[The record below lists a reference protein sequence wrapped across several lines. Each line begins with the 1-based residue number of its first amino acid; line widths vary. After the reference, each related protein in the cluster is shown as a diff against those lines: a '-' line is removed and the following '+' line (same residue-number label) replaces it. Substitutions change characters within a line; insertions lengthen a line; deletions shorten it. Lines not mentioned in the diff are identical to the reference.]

1 MSDVKIT
8 IIKGSLKQRVN
19 EMFWLAVLLCSGSY
33 GASHPG
39 SVGGSIASTG
49 FGLAILGP
57 IGAAFAKTARF
68 RLHRWTH
75 TVFKIDT
82 DSGRAPEYACIVEK
96 QRYSFFLPISFL
108 LKAFIFRLVV
118 LEERSG
124 SSVIVDRTVSEFK
137 KREWLVKPLG
147 KGDSLSG
154 KAASVFI
161 SELKALPSGVH
172 RDGLERMVSSG
183 LKIEE

>member
-8 IIKGSLKQRVN
+8 IIKGTLKQRVS
-19 EMFWLAVLLCSGSY
+19 EGFWIVVLLCAGSY

-57 IGAAFAKTARF
+57 IGTAFGKMARF
-68 RLHRWTH
+68 RLHRWAH

-96 QRYSFFLPISFL
+96 QRYSFLLPISFL
-108 LKAFIFRLVV
+108 LKAFIFRMVV

-124 SSVIVDRTVSEFK
+124 SSVVVDRTVGEFK
-137 KREWLVKPLG
+137 KREWLIKPLG
-147 KGDSLSG
+147 RGDSLRG
-154 KAASVFI
+154 KAASVFA
-161 SELKALPSGVH
+161 SELKALPAGEH